1 MIGRDGLCAVCRFR
15 RFTGA
20 AAGVCQSGVEQIGRE
35 ARDNRLANLP
45 PILAFQSVMDSTVS
59 TRALPSALQTVVMDS
74 NFGAASVEQ
83 RRYSV
88 TIITN
93 SDAHSFSTL
102 AKITPAG
109 STRETVVPL
118 RQAWPQDVYSLSH
131 VAVPFPPDDDLYGR
145 EPGVKNRYGISLGTI
160 ALWGETSVLSV
171 GKEALM
177 RVTSNP
183 FYDYMQER
191 IDSHIGEAERHLSH
205 PGNLFCADHADLP
218 KPVEFIPPL
227 HRAAGAGSE
236 ESVVTLFHKIRDD
249 KRHSGVVELLRDYG
263 PRRRFEN
270 VGMLLFD
277 LQTQSPKEVLQSVLH
292 YSKLDSYLTSDDRV
306 FKFIQTF
313 ITGRRPSPSGA
324 RYAPEKWSLSSEASP
339 FGASLGLM
347 ANQTCQ
353 FALQPIVEPSEG
365 KISSLEALIRGNDGG
380 SPEHFFST
388 LDPDKIYEV
397 DLQTKAY
404 AFALA
409 KKLGIGSHKIAVNL
423 LPMSLVNVPGAVE
436 FLVEQIKLHGLQ
448 PEQVVIEVTENEMIS
463 GA

>member
-1 MIGRDGLCAVCRFR
+1 MLTTLIYRSQLNLSRPSTELRELVERARIR
-15 RFTGA
+15 NANQSITG
-20 AAGVCQSGVEQIGRE
+20 V
-35 ARDNRLANLP
+35 L
-45 PILAFQSVMDSTVS
+45 
-59 TRALPSALQTVVMDS
+59 
-74 NFGAASVEQ
+74 
-83 RRYSV
+83 
-88 TIITN
+88 
-93 SDAHSFSTL
+93 L
-102 AKITPAG
+102 AKG
-109 STRETVVPL
+109 N
-118 RQAWPQDVYSLSH
+118 DVLQI
-131 VAVPFPPDDDLYGR
+131 L
-145 EPGVKNRYGISLGTI
+145 E
-160 ALWGETSVLSV
+160 
-171 GKEALM
+171 
-177 RVTSNP
+177 
-183 FYDYMQER
+183 
-191 IDSHIGEAERHLSH
+191 
-205 PGNLFCADHADLP
+205 
-218 KPVEFIPPL
+218 
-227 HRAAGAGSE
+227 GSE

-463 GA
+463 GLNQFNSAIKQLRGEGVGLAIDDFGSGYAGLSLLTRFQPDKIKIDREIVSNIP